1 MADAA
6 DLKSDVERREGSNPS
21 RGTYY
26 INETERHI
34 HMKAISDWLKN
45 HKDSKVKIEIT
56 FIEETYEVSSSVVI
70 SMTFQAITEW
80 DKDDSYLHISKTPVV
95 TKFKALKQL
104 TDEDLYD
111 VLENLYNKGLAS
123 IADMKKTISGYTSM
137 INLL

>member
-1 MADAA
+1 
-6 DLKSDVERREGSNPS
+6 
-21 RGTYY
+21 
-26 INETERHI
+26 
-34 HMKAISDWLKN
+34 MKAISDWLKN